1 MENNKTKIVISKQWI
16 NLGILVGIV
25 LLVLAVLVYLMADH
39 TDSSLTA
46 KNDKA
51 NFSNPLSHVDAESVV
66 LEKTQKQLMDATKKT
81 DSLQQQVNQLSNSKS
96 SDDVEKRI
104 AALEKELTAKQN
116 PIQNELSGIDVNK
129 GASIAGGTDYQGN
142 IFPAPMGSN
151 SNQTQMANSNVP
163 SNTGIREDALQL
175 SPSDMELANLQ
186 PMKNPDTYV
195 PSGTYVKAVM
205 LGGSDAPA
213 AVMSQ
218 SNPETMVFRLIASGT
233 LPNHKKSHL
242 KDCVVVASVVGDIS
256 SERGRI
262 KAESISCT
270 FPNNEVVDQ
279 EIAGWVFGGDGKF
292 GVRGIPVWRE
302 GALLQRAFTAGTLS
316 GLSEGI
322 SQTYT
327 TNSISA
333 QGNVQTVNP
342 ANILQYG
349 AAKGTGKAMDKL
361 ADYNIQRAE
370 QYHPIIQLSA
380 GSVVDVVFVKGFYL
394 DGKKHESNNK
404 SSAIGSYGSD
414 TNTPTLFPSPGSESS
429 TLPLSPEMIKRVQ
442 EKSKELGLKV
452 TESPTGL

>member
-1 MENNKTKIVISKQWI
+1 MENKSTQLVISKQWVT
-16 NLGILVGIV
+16 LGLIVGAV
-25 LLVLAVLVYLMADH
+25 LLVLSLLVYLMADH
-39 TDSSLTA
+39 TDNAAVA
-46 KNDKA
+46 KQDKT
-51 NFSNPLSHVDAESVV
+51 NFTNPLTHVDAESVV
-66 LEKTQKQLMDATKKT
+66 LERTQKLLGEASKKT
-81 DSLQQQVNQLSNSKS
+81 DSLQQQVNQLSHATNV
-96 SDDVEKRI
+96 DEVVKRI
-104 AALEKELTAKQN
+104 DALEKDMKEKQN
-116 PIQNELSGIDVNK
+116 PNAVAETANNTGLLMSGAK
-129 GASIAGGTDYQGN
+129 DYQGTVATAPLGTMPN
-142 IFPAPMGSN
+142 QAPFAANAPAN
-151 SNQTQMANSNVP
+151 L
-163 SNTGIREDALQL
+163 GIREDALEL
-175 SPSDMELANLQ
+175 SPSESELATLQ
-186 PMKNPDTYV
+186 PIKNPDTYV
-195 PSGTYVKAVM
+195 PSGTYVQAVM

-218 SNPETMVFRLIASGT
+218 SNPETMVFRLTEQGT

-242 KDCVVVASVVGDIS
+242 KDCTVVASVVGDIS

-279 EIAGWVFGGDGKF
+279 DIAGWVFGADGKF
-292 GVRGIPVWRE
+292 GVRGVPVWRE

-316 GLSEGI
+316 GLSEGL

-333 QGNVQTVNP
+333 EGTVQTVNP

-380 GSVVDVVFVKGFYL
+380 GSIVDVVFVKGFFL
-394 DGKKHESNNK
+394 DGKKHDSNNRNTAMM
-404 SSAIGSYGSD
+404 SNGVQ
-414 TNTPTLFPSPGSESS
+414 NTPTLFPSQNADAS
-429 TLPLSPEMIKRVQ
+429 TLPLSPEMVKRIQ

-452 TESPTGL
+452 T